1 MNKEEIEAMGKFF
14 KQAFDMSN
22 GTPNPDEVKYEMT
35 KQAKDAFEKHEE
47 RLELAVKRGAEGRK
61 EHSKV
66 INEMKEDIL
75 AHERLAD
82 KYSQSVD
89 KQLMQIRKDYR
100 ELQQEVLDDLS
111 VIKDWIIATSHS
123 DKERIR
129 IELERHKEIEKG
141 KLTTGMILGSSASLT
156 PNVPGNR
163 QQELARKEN
172 PKNKSLASLNLSLM
186 TANALSNTDL
196 RTVRDILRVS
206 FRELRQIKG
215 LGIKCVKEIE
225 ATLSTLGLRLPY
237 RPETTAAVDKVFKLD
252 KEAS

>member
-1 MNKEEIEAMGKFF
+1 MNKDEIEAMGKFF
-14 KQAFDMSN
+14 RQAFDMSN
-22 GTPNPDEVKYEMT
+22 GTPNSDEVKYEMT
-35 KQAKDAFEKHEE
+35 KQAKDRFEKHEE

-66 INEMKEDIL
+66 INEMKEDIQ

-123 DKERIR
+123 DKESIR

-163 QQELARKEN
+163 PERKEN
-172 PKNKSLASLNLSLM
+172 PKNKSLASLNLSLR

-196 RTVRDILRVS
+196 RTVRDILRLS

>member
-1 MNKEEIEAMGKFF
+1 M
-14 KQAFDMSN
+14 
-22 GTPNPDEVKYEMT
+22 
-35 KQAKDAFEKHEE
+35 
-47 RLELAVKRGAEGRK
+47 
-61 EHSKV
+61 
-66 INEMKEDIL
+66 
-75 AHERLAD
+75 
-82 KYSQSVD
+82 
-89 KQLMQIRKDYR
+89 
-100 ELQQEVLDDLS
+100 LDDLS

-123 DKERIR
+123 DKEKIR
-129 IELERHKEIEKG
+129 VELERYKKIEKG

-163 QQELARKEN
+163 PERKEN
-172 PKNKSLASLNLSLM
+172 PKNKSLASLNLSLR

-196 RTVRDILRVS
+196 RTVRDILRLS

>member
-1 MNKEEIEAMGKFF
+1 MNKDEIEAMGKFF
-14 KQAFDMSN
+14 RQAFDMSN
-22 GTPNPDEVKYEMT
+22 GTPNSDEVKYEMT
-35 KQAKDAFEKHEE
+35 KQAKDRFEKHEE

-61 EHSKV
+61 ERSKV
-66 INEMKEDIL
+66 INEMKEDIQ

-141 KLTTGMILGSSASLT
+141 KLTTGMILGSNASLT
-156 PNVPGNR
+156 PNVPR
-163 QQELARKEN
+163 DI
-172 PKNKSLASLNLSLM
+172 PKSLDDALLERPVSELELSIRSLNVL
-186 TANALSNTDL
+186 ANTNIK
-196 RTVRDILRVS
+196 TVKQLIQYS
-206 FRELRQIKG
+206 FNELLAVKG
-215 LGIKCVKEIE
+215 LGRKCVHEIQGVIE
-225 ATLSTLGLRLPY
+225 ELGLGL
-237 RPETTAAVDKVFKLD
+237 AF

>member
-1 MNKEEIEAMGKFF
+1 MGKFF

-111 VIKDWIIATSHS
+111 VIKGWIIATSHS
-123 DKERIR
+123 DKEKIR
-129 IELERHKEIEKG
+129 VELERYKKIEKG

-163 QQELARKEN
+163 PERKEN
-172 PKNKSLASLNLSLM
+172 PKNKSLACSLFRNKVTISL
-186 TANALSNTDL
+186 
-196 RTVRDILRVS
+196 
-206 FRELRQIKG
+206 RE
-215 LGIKCVKEIE
+215 VV
-225 ATLSTLGLRLPY
+225 LGLLQPLHPVLCIQINLRLVKMIPNDSSC
-237 RPETTAAVDKVFKLD
+237 PKTWG
-252 KEAS
+252 

>member
-1 MNKEEIEAMGKFF
+1 MGKFF

-123 DKERIR
+123 DKEKIR
-129 IELERHKEIEKG
+129 VELERYKKIEKG

-163 QQELARKEN
+163 PERKEN
-172 PKNKSLASLNLSLM
+172 PKNKSLASLDLSLR

-196 RTVRDILRVS
+196 RTVRDILRLS

>member
-22 GTPNPDEVKYEMT
+22 GTPNSDEVKYEMT
-35 KQAKDAFEKHEE
+35 QQAKDAFEKHEE
-47 RLELAVKRGAEGRK
+47 RLELAVKRGVEGRK

-123 DKERIR
+123 EKEKIR
-129 IELERHKEIEKG
+129 VELERYKKIEKG
-141 KLTTGMILGSSASLT
+141 KITTGMILGSSASLT

-163 QQELARKEN
+163 PERKEN
-172 PKNKSLASLNLSLM
+172 PKNKSLASLNLSLR
-186 TANALSNTDL
+186 TTNALSNTDL
-196 RTVRDILRVS
+196 RTVRDILRLS

-237 RPETTAAVDKVFKLD
+237 RPETTAAVDRIFKLD